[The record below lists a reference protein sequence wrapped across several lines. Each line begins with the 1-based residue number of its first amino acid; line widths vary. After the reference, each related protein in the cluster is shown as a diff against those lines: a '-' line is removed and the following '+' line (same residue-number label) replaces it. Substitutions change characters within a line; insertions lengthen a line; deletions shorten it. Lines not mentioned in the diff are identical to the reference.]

1 MFSSL
6 EVLHSTQSARRRS
19 APLASAPAPAMGREA
34 WLEAVRQ
41 RNAVLD
47 WLFYDVGVV
56 SPSEAEGLSPW
67 LAAEGA
73 ILWVPPSGDG
83 ALERFG
89 AVDDFAARHAGDAH
103 TVAVAGVGSSALG
116 AAAFARN
123 VADAIGEPV
132 AAVVSGYGL
141 ADLAT
146 EALGG
151 FLLFGSAN
159 ALRHGF
165 EWLDRLRESG
175 AIADP
180 AASAAGRATGSP
192 MLRSKDTRT
201 VQALL
206 THEALSL
213 TMLVGHSKGNL
224 VISEALYGLKDA
236 DPARLRELGR
246 RARIVTVSAKI
257 AMPSECTRIVDVMG
271 QIDGFGALNSRWDLG
286 TEVTVP
292 MALAP
297 HQHRPADAPARH
309 EDAARLAG
317 LKTPRSVQTCRRFS
331 TRPRKRSY
339 SASSTP

>member
-1 MFSSL
+1 MQNSFQ
-6 EVLHSTQSARRRS
+6 VLQSTQVARFHS
-19 APLASAPAPAMGREA
+19 APLAKSQPAAAGREA
-34 WLEAVRQ
+34 YLEGVRQ

-56 SPSEAEGLSPW
+56 TRDEAVGLSPW

-73 ILWVPPSGDG
+73 ILFVPPSGAG
-83 ALERFG
+83 QLEVC
-89 AVDDFAARHAGDAH
+89 ASIDEFAAQFAKKVH

-123 VADAIGEPV
+123 VADAVQEPV

-151 FLLFGSAN
+151 FFLFGAAN
-159 ALRHGF
+159 SLRHGF

-175 AIADP
+175 VVADP
-180 AASAAGRATGSP
+180 NTSSATGVKGSP
-192 MLRSKDTRT
+192 MQRSKDTRT

-206 THEALSL
+206 SHKALDMK
-213 TMLVGHSKGNL
+213 MLIGHSKGNL
-224 VISEALYGLKDA
+224 VISEALFEMKELDS
-236 DPARLRELGR
+236 ARLKQL
-246 RARIVTVSAKI
+246 AKQMLIVTVSAKI
-257 AMPSECTRIVDVMG
+257 AIPPDFQHIVDIIG

-292 MALAP
+292 LAWHHTNTELP
-297 HQHRPADAPARH
+297 MHLPVTAT
-309 EDAARLAG
+309 L
-317 LKTPRSVQTCRRFS
+317 
-331 TRPRKRSY
+331 RKI
-339 SASSTP
+339 PELEKL

>member
-1 MFSSL
+1 MQSSL
-6 EVLHSTQSARRRS
+6 QVLQSTQIARMQG
-19 APLASAPAPAMGREA
+19 APLAKARPASAGREA
-34 WLEAVRQ
+34 YLEGVRQ

-56 SPSEAEGLSPW
+56 AHSEAIALSPW

-73 ILWVPPSGDG
+73 ILYVPPTG
-83 ALERFG
+83 AGQLEVC
-89 AVDDFAARHAGDAH
+89 ASIDEFAAAFANKVH

-151 FLLFGSAN
+151 FFLFGAAN
-159 ALRHGF
+159 SLRHGF
-165 EWLDRLRESG
+165 EWLDSLRESG
-175 AIADP
+175 AVADP
-180 AASAAGRATGSP
+180 GTSSAGAETGSP
-192 MLRSKDTRT
+192 MQQSKDTRT

-206 THEALSL
+206 SHKALKMKL
-213 TMLVGHSKGNL
+213 LIGHSKGNL
-224 VISEALYGLKDA
+224 VISEALFQMRALDAVRLKQIA
-236 DPARLRELGR
+236 KQLL
-246 RARIVTVSAKI
+246 IVTVSAKI
-257 AMPSECTRIVDVMG
+257 AMPPDFEHIVDIIG

-292 MALAP
+292 FAWHHTNTELPMHLP
-297 HQHRPADAPARH
+297 VTETLRKLP
-309 EDAARLAG
+309 EIERL
-317 LKTPRSVQTCRRFS
+317 
-331 TRPRKRSY
+331 
-339 SASSTP
+339 

>member
-1 MFSSL
+1 MQSSL
-6 EVLHSTQSARRRS
+6 QVLQSTQIARLQA
-19 APLASAPAPAMGREA
+19 APLAKARPASAGREA
-34 WLEAVRQ
+34 YLEGVRQ

-56 SPSEAEGLSPW
+56 THSEAIALSPW

-73 ILWVPPSGDG
+73 VLYVPPTG
-83 ALERFG
+83 AGELEVC
-89 AVDDFAARHAGDAH
+89 ASIDEFAAAFANKVH

-151 FLLFGSAN
+151 FFLFGAAN
-159 ALRHGF
+159 SLRHGF

-175 AIADP
+175 AVADP
-180 AASAAGRATGSP
+180 GTSKAGAETGSP
-192 MLRSKDTRT
+192 MQRSKDTRT

-206 THEALSL
+206 SHKALKL
-213 TMLVGHSKGNL
+213 KLLIGHSKGNL
-224 VISEALYGLKDA
+224 VISEALFQMKALDA
-236 DPARLRELGR
+236 ARLKQIAKQML
-246 RARIVTVSAKI
+246 IVTVSAKI
-257 AMPSECTRIVDVMG
+257 AMPPDFEHIVDIIG

-292 MALAP
+292 LAWHHTNTELP
-297 HQHRPADAPARH
+297 MHLPVT
-309 EDAARLAG
+309 ETL
-317 LKTPRSVQTCRRFS
+317 
-331 TRPRKRSY
+331 RKL
-339 SASSTP
+339 PEIEKL

>member
-1 MFSSL
+1 MQSSL
-6 EVLHSTQSARRRS
+6 QVLQSTQIARLQG
-19 APLASAPAPAMGREA
+19 APLAKARPVSAGREA
-34 WLEAVRQ
+34 YLEGVRQ

-56 SPSEAEGLSPW
+56 THSEAIALSPW

-73 ILWVPPSGDG
+73 VLFVPPTG
-83 ALERFG
+83 AGQLEVC
-89 AVDDFAARHAGDAH
+89 ASIDEFATAFANKVH

-151 FLLFGSAN
+151 FFLFGAAN
-159 ALRHGF
+159 SLRHGF

-175 AIADP
+175 AVADP
-180 AASAAGRATGSP
+180 GTSKAGAETGSP
-192 MLRSKDTRT
+192 MQRSKDTRT

-206 THEALSL
+206 SHKALKL
-213 TMLVGHSKGNL
+213 KLLIGHSKGNL
-224 VISEALYGLKDA
+224 VISEALFQMKALDATRLKQIA
-236 DPARLRELGR
+236 KQML
-246 RARIVTVSAKI
+246 IVTVSAKI
-257 AMPSECTRIVDVMG
+257 AMPPDFEHIVDIIG

-292 MALAP
+292 FAWHHTNTELPMHLP
-297 HQHRPADAPARH
+297 VT
-309 EDAARLAG
+309 ETL
-317 LKTPRSVQTCRRFS
+317 
-331 TRPRKRSY
+331 RKL
-339 SASSTP
+339 PEIEKL

>member
-1 MFSSL
+1 MQSSL
-6 EVLHSTQSARRRS
+6 QVLQSTQIARLQA
-19 APLASAPAPAMGREA
+19 APLAKARPVSVGREA
-34 WLEAVRQ
+34 YLEGVRQ

-47 WLFYDVGVV
+47 WLFYDVGIVTH
-56 SPSEAEGLSPW
+56 SEAIALSPW

-73 ILWVPPSGDG
+73 VLYVPPTG
-83 ALERFG
+83 AGEFEVC
-89 AVDDFAARHAGDAH
+89 ASIDEFAAAFANKVH

-151 FLLFGSAN
+151 FFLFGAAN
-159 ALRHGF
+159 SLRHGF

-175 AIADP
+175 AVADP
-180 AASAAGRATGSP
+180 GTSKAGAETGSP
-192 MLRSKDTRT
+192 MQRSKDTRT

-206 THEALSL
+206 SHKALKMKL
-213 TMLVGHSKGNL
+213 LIGHSKGNL
-224 VISEALYGLKDA
+224 VISEALFQMRALDATRLKQIA
-236 DPARLRELGR
+236 KQML
-246 RARIVTVSAKI
+246 IVTVSAKI
-257 AMPSECTRIVDVMG
+257 AMPPDFEDIVDIIG

-292 MALAP
+292 FAWHHTNTELPMHLP
-297 HQHRPADAPARH
+297 VT
-309 EDAARLAG
+309 ETL
-317 LKTPRSVQTCRRFS
+317 
-331 TRPRKRSY
+331 RKL
-339 SASSTP
+339 PEIEKL

>member
-1 MFSSL
+1 MQSSL
-6 EVLHSTQSARRRS
+6 QVLQSTQIARLQA
-19 APLASAPAPAMGREA
+19 APLAKARPVSAGREA
-34 WLEAVRQ
+34 YLEGVRQ

-56 SPSEAEGLSPW
+56 THSEAIALSPW

-73 ILWVPPSGDG
+73 VLYVPPTGAGD
-83 ALERFG
+83 LEVC
-89 AVDDFAARHAGDAH
+89 ASIDEFAAAFANKVH

-151 FLLFGSAN
+151 FFLFGAAN
-159 ALRHGF
+159 SLRHGF

-175 AIADP
+175 AVADP
-180 AASAAGRATGSP
+180 GTSKAGAETGSP
-192 MLRSKDTRT
+192 MQRSKDTRT

-206 THEALSL
+206 SHKALKMKL
-213 TMLVGHSKGNL
+213 LIGHSKGNL
-224 VISEALYGLKDA
+224 VISEALFQMRALDATRLKQIA
-236 DPARLRELGR
+236 KQML
-246 RARIVTVSAKI
+246 IVTVSAKI
-257 AMPSECTRIVDVMG
+257 AMPPDFEHIVDIIG

-292 MALAP
+292 FAWHHTNTELPMHLP
-297 HQHRPADAPARH
+297 VT
-309 EDAARLAG
+309 ETL
-317 LKTPRSVQTCRRFS
+317 
-331 TRPRKRSY
+331 RKL
-339 SASSTP
+339 PEIEKL

>member
-1 MFSSL
+1 MQSSL
-6 EVLHSTQSARRRS
+6 QVLQSTQIARMQG
-19 APLASAPAPAMGREA
+19 APLAKARPASAGREA
-34 WLEAVRQ
+34 YLEGVRQ

-56 SPSEAEGLSPW
+56 SHGEAIALSPW

-73 ILWVPPSGDG
+73 ILYVPPTG
-83 ALERFG
+83 AGLLEVC
-89 AVDDFAARHAGDAH
+89 ASIDEFAAAFANKVH

-146 EALGG
+146 EAVGG
-151 FLLFGSAN
+151 FFLFGAAN
-159 ALRHGF
+159 SLRHGF

-175 AIADP
+175 AVADP
-180 AASAAGRATGSP
+180 GTSSAGAETGSP
-192 MLRSKDTRT
+192 MQRSKDTRT

-206 THEALSL
+206 SHKALKMKL
-213 TMLVGHSKGNL
+213 LIGHSKGNL
-224 VISEALYGLKDA
+224 VISEALFQMKALDA
-236 DPARLRELGR
+236 ARLRQIAKQLL
-246 RARIVTVSAKI
+246 IVTVSAKI
-257 AMPSECTRIVDVMG
+257 AMPPDFEHIVDVMG

-292 MALAP
+292 FAWHHTNTELPMHLP
-297 HQHRPADAPARH
+297 VT
-309 EDAARLAG
+309 ETL
-317 LKTPRSVQTCRRFS
+317 
-331 TRPRKRSY
+331 RKL
-339 SASSTP
+339 PEIEKL